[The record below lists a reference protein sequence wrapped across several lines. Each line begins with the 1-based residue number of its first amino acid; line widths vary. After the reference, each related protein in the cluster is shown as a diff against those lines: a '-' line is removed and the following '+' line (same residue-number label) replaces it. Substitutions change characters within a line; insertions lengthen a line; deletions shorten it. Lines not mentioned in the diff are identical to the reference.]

1 MNQDAVSLVRH
12 GPEGIDRPPS
22 TPEAEAA
29 AVTLLARQFEATL
42 LRQMLSTMNDSLLGD
57 EESKGLGMSVMAD
70 QMHMELALSLSK
82 AGGVGLAESLVQSLR
97 SVGVDVPSVGAI
109 SPQSLSDAVQSASP
123 IALTGVHESTL
134 PADAQ
139 QLHEHTDVAV
149 GSVLPA
155 ARHISAAFGWRR
167 DPFTQHTR
175 FHQGTDLRAA
185 YGRDVRAAGDGVV
198 TYAGDRG
205 GYGLTVVVDHGDGVE
220 TCYAH
225 LSAADVKAGTRV
237 RAGEVLAR
245 SGNSGRSTGAHL
257 HFEVRRDGKAVDPRE
272 FDGRFVPVV
281 DLE

>member
-1 MNQDAVSLVRH
+1 MTQDAVSLVRR
-12 GPEGIDRPPS
+12 GPEGIDGPPS

-29 AVTLLARQFEATL
+29 AVTLLAQQFEATL

-57 EESKGLGMSVMAD
+57 EESKGLGMSVIAD

-97 SVGVDVPSVGAI
+97 SVGVDVPSAGAI
-109 SPQSLSDAVQSASP
+109 SPQSLSEAVQSASP

-134 PADAQ
+134 PADAH
-139 QLHEHTDVAV
+139 QLHEHTDVPV

-155 ARHISAAFGWRR
+155 AQHISGAFGWRR

-220 TCYAH
+220 TRYAH